1 MSTKAQSQDA
11 LNRRS
16 VFIQWLVAIWQILR
30 NDIFTPILLLLSFVV
45 FVVPDQCTDVFNM
58 ICLQNFGKGIFY
70 PTYFFN
76 IHFLSVSV
84 ATVLWA
90 YVTYMGSRLVLQI
103 SPIDIIKSTASSFL
117 VRWAP
122 KAFGVAPFFI
132 IAIAFGFTNN
142 YESTHYIKWWYVG
155 FFVIYGICFLLSIHL
170 FEKAEAQER
179 QKYPDKNVFPVI
191 QWNTSPNQSQFW
203 EFKSYREELKRD
215 WEKLRNYS
223 TPWIFIRINLIAFML
238 LLITLVLI
246 PSSIWGYYHPA
257 NLLGTAAI
265 GAFGFAF
272 LQLMSSVIVYFN
284 DYRNRPIIQIF
295 FILIMLFSLTNDN
308 SDIRTVG
315 KFEEDKRPTI
325 ADHFDKWLQIRARNV
340 DTVNKPIPVIL
351 IATEGGGI
359 RAAHWTIQA
368 LENLNRRILGFNHY
382 TYAISGVSGGGV
394 GAAMYLAHKR
404 DLSIDSLP
412 ERDKIITQE
421 FQNYINEDFLASVT
435 SGLFFSDMINSF
447 QPLPFFKSL
456 NRTRRLEDAWGYGY
470 EHHIHKKTFHE
481 PFLSLW
487 QNETGGYNYDLPSL
501 FLNGTLADNGSRII
515 TTNLQLSTLENVDSS
530 AQFENIYDLLNM
542 IKKDIPLKTAAS
554 LCSRFPLVTNG
565 GKFFSADKKQSG
577 YITDGGYFEN
587 TGVETCLAILNVIT
601 EKAKKKGIKI
611 APYILFLQNSAI
623 DTDTVKAHTFFRSVG
638 TITNSFIN
646 SWSRG
651 SQTRNGIYKRLIP
664 RLDKPQVEYLH
675 LPLER
680 RNSKLE
686 TLPLGWVLS
695 SIASKTIKQ
704 RADTLI
710 FFKGSPL
717 DKKLVQLDSLIK

>member
-11 LNRRS
+11 LNRSS

-58 ICLQNFGKGIFY
+58 ICLQNFGKGIFD

-76 IHFLSVSV
+76 IHFLSVSS
-84 ATVLWA
+84 ATILWA
-90 YVTYMGSRLVLQI
+90 YVTYMGLRLVLQI
-103 SPIDIIKSTASSFL
+103 SPIDIIESTASSFL

-142 YESTHYIKWWYVG
+142 YESTAYIKWLYVG
-155 FFVIYGICFLLSIHL
+155 FFVICGICFLLSIHL

-179 QKYPDKNVFPVI
+179 QKHPDKKVFPI
-191 QWNTSPNQSQFW
+191 IEWNTSPNQSQFW

-246 PSSIWGYYHPA
+246 PSSVWGYYHPA

-295 FILIMLFSLTNDN
+295 FILIILFSLTNDN
-308 SDIRTVG
+308 SDIRTSDLLNKV
-315 KFEEDKRPTI
+315 ERPTVS
-325 ADHFDKWLQIRARNV
+325 AHFDEWLQRRIPPNFNPTK
-340 DTVNKPIPVIL
+340 DSIPIVL

-368 LENLNRRILGFNHY
+368 LESLNKRIAGFNHY

-394 GAAMYLAHKR
+394 GAAMYLAYKR
-404 DLSIDSLP
+404 DQHKIVEPNEKDSIVT
-412 ERDKIITQE
+412 KE
-421 FQNYINEDFLASVT
+421 FQTYIDEDFLASVT
-435 SGLFFSDMINSF
+435 SGLFFSDMVNSI
-447 QPLPFFKSL
+447 QPFPIKSF

-470 EHHIHKKTFHE
+470 EHHIKKKTFDE
-481 PFLSLW
+481 PFLQLW
-487 QNETGGYNYDLPSL
+487 QNDTSGYNYNLPSL

-515 TTNLQLSTLENVDSS
+515 TTNLKFSPKDNPDHSVY
-530 AQFENIYDLLNM
+530 FENIYDLLSM
-542 IKKDIPLKTAAS
+542 IQKDVPLKTAAS
-554 LCSRFPLVTNG
+554 LCSRFPIVTNG
-565 GKFFSADKKQSG
+565 GRFESADGKQSG

-587 TGVETCLAILNVIT
+587 TGVETCLAILNLIT
-601 EKAKKKGIKI
+601 ERAKKKRHKNF
-611 APYILFLQNSAI
+611 PTYIIPAKLCQR
-623 DTDTVKAHTFFRSVG
+623 HERCQG
-638 TITNSFIN
+638 TC
-646 SWSRG
+646 
-651 SQTRNGIYKRLIP
+651 
-664 RLDKPQVEYLH
+664 
-675 LPLER
+675 
-680 RNSKLE
+680 
-686 TLPLGWVLS
+686 
-695 SIASKTIKQ
+695 
-704 RADTLI
+704 I
-710 FFKGSPL
+710 F
-717 DKKLVQLDSLIK
+717 